1 MKLSV
6 IVPVY
11 NMASD
16 HRLHWCLE
24 SLVQQ
29 RTSEGD
35 PLGDYEIIAVDDC
48 STDDSWGIL
57 RDYAARWPGKVLALR
72 GDRNRHQGGAKNL
85 ALAHARGEW
94 IAFIDADD
102 WVVPD
107 YCAVLLSK
115 AQETGADCVGTD
127 YCIVH
132 EHTMTPGPVAANSR
146 PEQAGVIDDARR
158 RSLLVDFGSLCVK
171 IYRRE
176 IVLGDADPR
185 AAESALTGERA
196 AEAGGLSAG
205 FPAQAE
211 GSGTGM
217 PGGEAAG
224 SASPAPAPNRCA
236 VFPED
241 IFYEDNAVVKTWVMR
256 IRHYE
261 YVPGPLYYY
270 YQHDDSTVHTVSLR
284 RLQDRMVSGRL
295 MLEEAE
301 RRGYLTDYKPEI
313 EYSFTVLFYKNTL
326 FGALQSLTGEEV
338 RRAAAGQQT
347 KDAVKSQESRAD
359 SVDAQGVLRM
369 PAYRSVYDFVS
380 RLGAGM
386 KQTFPDFQENPYY
399 QARTDAEEK
408 KLIAMQMRSPRRFY
422 LYYRL
427 LWFYRRI
434 RYGRK

>member
-11 NMASD
+11 NMAAD

-29 RTSEGD
+29 RTPAGE
-35 PLGDYEIIAVDDC
+35 PLADYEIIAVDDC
-48 STDDSWGIL
+48 STDDSRGIL
-57 RDYAARWPGKVLALR
+57 RDYAERWPGRVKALY
-72 GDRNRHQGGAKNL
+72 GDRNRHQGGAKNQ

-102 WVVPD
+102 WVAPE
-107 YCAVLLSK
+107 YFARLLAR

-146 PEQAGVIDDARR
+146 PEQAGVVDDARR

-176 IVLGDADPR
+176 IVLG
-185 AAESALTGERA
+185 
-196 AEAGGLSAG
+196 
-205 FPAQAE
+205 
-211 GSGTGM
+211 
-217 PGGEAAG
+217 AAG
-224 SASPAPAPNRCA
+224 SAPPAKAPDRCA

-241 IFYEDNAVVKTWVMR
+241 IFYEDNAVVKTWVLR
-256 IRHYE
+256 IRHFE

-284 RLQDRMVSGRL
+284 RLEDRKVSGRL
-295 MLEEAE
+295 MLEEAG
-301 RRGYLTDYKPEI
+301 RRGYLTEYQPEI
-313 EYSFTVLFYKNTL
+313 EYSYTVLFYKNTL

-338 RRAAAGQQT
+338 RRASAGRQAENAGKTPEDRRDGAQ
-347 KDAVKSQESRAD
+347 
-359 SVDAQGVLRM
+359 AQGAPPM
-369 PAYRSVYDFVS
+369 PAYRSVYDFGS
-380 RLGAGM
+380 RLGAEM

-399 QARTDAEEK
+399 QARTDVEEK

-427 LWFYRRI
+427 LWLYRRI